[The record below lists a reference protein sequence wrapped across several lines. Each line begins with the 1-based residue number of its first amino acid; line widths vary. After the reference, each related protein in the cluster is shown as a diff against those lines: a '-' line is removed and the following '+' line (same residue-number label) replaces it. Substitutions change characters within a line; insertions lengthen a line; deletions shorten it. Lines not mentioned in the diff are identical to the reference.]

1 MRNHKKTGSATAIL
15 YPILSIGLFLL
26 IWHLGVRFSEL
37 SKVLSGPLPVI
48 NEFFR
53 SFVKPIGMHTLP
65 VHVLWSL
72 KRVLPAYVLG
82 SATGVLFGILM
93 GWYPI
98 VNAVFR
104 PIYYFMRPI
113 PPIAWIPLSILWFGI
128 GESSKYFLIF
138 LAAFMPI
145 VLNCYSGVTSVDP
158 TLIKCS
164 KMLGAS
170 DRQIFATIV
179 IPASVPNIFAGLQV
193 GLSGAWAT
201 IVAAEMI
208 RSSEGVG
215 WIIVTSQETNNSVQ
229 TLVGIIAI
237 GIVGFILA
245 VIMRKL
251 ENVLCRWNRRAL

>member
-1 MRNHKKTGSATAIL
+1 MFNKNNKIKSII
-15 YPILSIGLFLL
+15 YPLLSIGSFLL
-26 IWHLGVRFSEL
+26 IWQLGVSFSSL
-37 SKVLSGPLPVI
+37 SRVLAGPIPVI
-48 NEFFR
+48 TKFLT
-53 SFVKPIGMHTLP
+53 SFIEPIGKHTLFI
-65 VHVLWSL
+65 HIFWSL
-72 KRVLPAYVLG
+72 KRVLPAYIFG
-82 SATGVLFGILM
+82 SASGILLGILM

-98 VNAVFR
+98 INAIFR
-104 PIYYFMRPI
+104 PIYHFMRPI

-138 LAAFMPI
+138 LAGFMPI

-170 DRQIFATIV
+170 DWQIFTSIV
-179 IPASVPNIFAGLQV
+179 IPASVPHIFAGLQV
-193 GLSGAWAT
+193 GLSGSWAT

-215 WIIVTSQETNNSVQ
+215 WIIVTSQDTNNSVQ
-229 TLVGIIAI
+229 MLVGIIAI

-245 VIMRKL
+245 VVMRKL
-251 ENVLCRWNRRAL
+251 EDVLCRWNRREI

>member
-1 MRNHKKTGSATAIL
+1 MQGKTKNVKEIL
-15 YPILSIGLFLL
+15 YPIISIGAFLL
-26 IWHLGVRFSEL
+26 IWQIGVSVSDL
-37 SKVLSGPLPVI
+37 SKVLSGPIPVI
-48 NEFFR
+48 TSFFKG
-53 SFVKPIGMHTLP
+53 FVSPIGKHTLP
-65 VHVLWSL
+65 MHILWSMR
-72 KRVLPAYVLG
+72 RVLPAYVVG
-82 SATGVLFGILM
+82 SLSGIVLGILM

-98 VNAVFR
+98 VNAIFR
-104 PIYYFMRPI
+104 PIYHFMRPI

-145 VLNCYSGVTSVDP
+145 VLNCYSGVIGVDP

-170 DRQIFATIV
+170 DRQLFLSVIV
-179 IPASVPNIFAGLQV
+179 PASVPNIFAGLQV
-193 GLSGAWAT
+193 GLSGSWAT

-215 WIIVTSQETNNSVQ
+215 WIIVTSQDTNNSVQ

-237 GIVGFILA
+237 GIMGYILA
-245 VIMRKL
+245 IVMRKL
-251 ENVLCRWNRRAL
+251 EDILCRWNRREV